1 MESMYASQAAETGVV
16 ICETEL
22 IQFRHSRIHGT
33 GGYAR
38 QAIVAGMRVIEYVG
52 ERITK
57 AESLIQC
64 EADNVY
70 IFDIDDEFDLNG
82 NVDWN
87 PARFLNHGCA
97 PNCEAEWDEARIWIL
112 ALRAIQV
119 GEELTF
125 NYGYGLEDY
134 PKHPCSCGATAC
146 VGFIVAEEFFEQL
159 RPPVVVATAGPNVA
173 SLASLNHA
181 GAEAGAPPVRESLQS
196 CGSTQ

>member
-1 MESMYASQAAETGVV
+1 MESMVTSPAAETGVV

-38 QAIVAGMRVIEYVG
+38 QAIPAGTRVIEYLG

-70 IFDIDDEFDLNG
+70 IFDIGDEFDLNG

-97 PNCEAEWDEARIWIL
+97 PNCEAELDEGRIWIV
-112 ALRAIQV
+112 ALRDIAA

-125 NYGYGLEDY
+125 NYGYGLEDHRE
-134 PKHPCSCGATAC
+134 HPCRCGATTC
-146 VGFIVAEEFFEQL
+146 VGFIVAEEFFDQL
-159 RPPVVVATAGPNVA
+159 RQTTALRA
-173 SLASLNHA
+173 
-181 GAEAGAPPVRESLQS
+181 
-196 CGSTQ
+196 

>member
-1 MESMYASQAAETGVV
+1 MESMAASPPAKTGMV

-22 IQFRHSRIHGT
+22 IQFRQSGIHGT

-38 QAIVAGMRVIEYVG
+38 KDIPASTRVIEYVG

-57 AESLIQC
+57 AESHLQC

-70 IFDIDDEFDLNG
+70 IFTLDEEFDLNG

-97 PNCEAEWDEARIWIL
+97 PNCETELDEGRVWVL
-112 ALRAIQV
+112 ALRDIRA

-125 NYGYGLEDY
+125 NYGYGLEEYADN
-134 PKHPCSCGATAC
+134 PCHCGAPNC
-146 VGFIVAEEFFEQL
+146 VGFIVAEEFFDQVRTPVGGGPASGSSVL
-159 RPPVVVATAGPNVA
+159 APTNARPVQ
-173 SLASLNHA
+173 
-181 GAEAGAPPVRESLQS
+181 ESLQS
-196 CGSTQ
+196 CSASQ

>member
-1 MESMYASQAAETGVV
+1 MVASPAAETRVV

-38 QAIVAGMRVIEYVG
+38 KDIPAGARVIEYVG

-70 IFDIDDEFDLNG
+70 IFDIDDESDLNG

-97 PNCEAEWDEARIWIL
+97 PNCEAELDERRIWIL
-112 ALRAIQV
+112 ALRDIQA

-125 NYGYGLEDY
+125 NYGYGLEDHRE
-134 PKHPCSCGATAC
+134 HPCCCGATTC
-146 VGFIVAEEFFEQL
+146 VGFIVAEEFFDQL
-159 RPPVVVATAGPNVA
+159 RQATALRA
-173 SLASLNHA
+173 
-181 GAEAGAPPVRESLQS
+181 
-196 CGSTQ
+196 